1 VVLTD
6 TTEQLRMVALDA
18 VDASGYFPAM
28 YARVTKAVDDTIAGN
43 GFADGSGMATF
54 ARTFAGRYLTPRSG
68 RQPIPGCWE
77 AAWDVSGDRGLLI
90 VQHLLLGMNAHVNH
104 DLPLVVVD
112 LAHERGGLD
121 AMRSDFDAINRILAA
136 TQPQVMHDLESSSRW
151 VNLASGLGGGRM
163 FDFSLVVARRQAW
176 RSAVRLHGMDPA
188 DRPADVA
195 ELDELVRVLAYMIAH
210 PGAPT
215 CWMTPLLRRLEDN
228 DPDRVTRKL
237 LGPLA

>member
-1 VVLTD
+1 MLAD
-6 TTEQLRMVALDA
+6 TTEQLRSIALEA
-18 VDASGYFPAM
+18 SDASGYFSAM
-28 YARVTKAVDDTIAGN
+28 YARVTKAVDDSIAGN

-68 RQPIPGCWE
+68 RPPIPGCWK

-90 VQHLLLGMNAHVNH
+90 IQHLLLGVNAHVNH

-112 LAHERGGLD
+112 LADERGGLD
-121 AMRSDFDAINRILAA
+121 AMRSDFDAINRILSA
-136 TQPQVMHDLESSSRW
+136 TQPQVMHDLGSTSRW
-151 VNLASGLGGGRM
+151 VNIASGLGGGRM

-176 RSAVRLHGMDPA
+176 RSAVRLYGMDPA

-195 ELDELVRVLAYMIAH
+195 ELDELVRVLAYLVAH
-210 PGAPT
+210 PNTPAR
-215 CWMTPLLRRLEDN
+215 WVTPLLRQLEDH
-228 DPDRVTRKL
+228 DPRRVTRAL